1 MMPPT
6 DGWRRRSRSSA
17 VSSVPAMSSIT
28 GPRGSGV
35 IGCEAIEVGPEGVFR
50 GASVEGHR
58 GFANQ
63 RLHLPH
69 GLAQAYKQRAADDG
83 VADMQLA
90 HAGKRGDRLHVEIV
104 ERVPGVEAHAERA
117 HGRAGVADLVELGDH
132 RGTLAIAALGVKRMR
147 IGTGMD
153 LADLDADTRR
163 GIDLLG
169 QCIDE

>member
-35 IGCEAIEVGPEGVFR
+35 IECEAIEVGPAGVFR
-50 GASVEGHR
+50 GASFEEHR

-69 GLAQAYKQRAADDG
+69 GLAQADKQRAADDG
-83 VADMQLA
+83 VAYMQLA
-90 HAGKRGDRLHVEIV
+90 HAGKRGNGLNVEVV
-104 ERVPGVEAHAERA
+104 ERVSGVEAHAERA
-117 HGRAGVADLVELGDH
+117 NSRAGVTDLGDLGDH
-132 RGTLAIAALGVKRMR
+132 RGTFAIPPLGVKGMR
-147 IGTGMD
+147 IRTGMN
-153 LADLDADTRR
+153 LADLGAD
-163 GIDLLG
+163 
-169 QCIDE
+169 